1 MKKLSAF
8 LLMLAFAFSVS
19 NASAQKLKSG
29 DLKVLKGQS
38 IVNVEYDY
46 SQMKVGKKSADDYVK
61 EGIEDRNKKKP
72 GSGDEW
78 AVKWKSDRTE
88 RFQPTFEKNFNGKT
102 SDAGMT
108 IKPESKEAQYTIIVR
123 VLFFEPGFQSGMG
136 VSKPASLNMLID
148 LVETSAPDKVL
159 ASVEYNKIPSKNM
172 MGYDFDAGARVQSC
186 FDRAGDDY
194 GKFFAK
200 NALK

>member
-72 GSGDEW
+72 GSGDE
-78 AVKWKSDRTE
+78 
-88 RFQPTFEKNFNGKT
+88 
-102 SDAGMT
+102 
-108 IKPESKEAQYTIIVR
+108 
-123 VLFFEPGFQSGMG
+123 
-136 VSKPASLNMLID
+136 
-148 LVETSAPDKVL
+148 
-159 ASVEYNKIPSKNM
+159 
-172 MGYDFDAGARVQSC
+172 
-186 FDRAGDDY
+186 
-194 GKFFAK
+194 
-200 NALK
+200 